1 MVQGIGNGPGATGW
15 PSPSFQ
21 VPMSTPSMPPMFSP
35 HANHSF
41 GLGTSAGPNIQ
52 ADAQFAS
59 QSGGFGPVAQ
69 NAQSASMNG
78 PGANPE
84 ALMQMANQILQSLSQ
99 LMQQM
104 QQFMGSQQGAPG
116 TGMQATAAQAPPAAG
131 GAPGAAPQVPGK
143 RARKKRQ
150 AIKKAKQGGGKAR
163 GNALGNLAAQNTQ
176 RPHKGIAHPPGQT
189 NPARHPGPVNNASI
203 GQASNAS
210 DGPGGFLFKP
220 QSENGGKLVVLTSE
234 KESNNVQGVT
244 IKDSNGNVLEQG
256 RSSGFANGGREHFRF
271 NKAGGSY
278 PNNLVVEI
286 AYKDGR
292 RESRRIPNPGK
303 RYD

>member
-1 MVQGIGNGPGATGW
+1 MVQGIGNGPDATGW
-15 PSPSFQ
+15 PTPSFQ
-21 VPMSTPSMPPMFSP
+21 VPMSSPSMPPVLSP
-35 HANHSF
+35 HANPSF
-41 GLGTSAGPNIQ
+41 GLGASTGPNIQ
-52 ADAQFAS
+52 ADAQFAA
-59 QSGGFGPVAQ
+59 QSGGFGSVAQ
-69 NAQSASMNG
+69 NAQTASMNG
-78 PGANPE
+78 AGANPE
-84 ALMQMANQILQSLSQ
+84 ALMQTANQILQSLSH

-104 QQFMGSQQGAPG
+104 LQLMGSQQGNPGAGMQTPAAQTPPAPG
-116 TGMQATAAQAPPAAG
+116 GAQGTTAKA
-131 GAPGAAPQVPGK
+131 PGK
-143 RARKKRQ
+143 RARKKRK
-150 AIKKAKQGGGKAR
+150 AMRKAKQGGGKAR
-163 GNALGNLAAQNTQ
+163 GNALGNLAAQNAQ
-176 RPHKGIAHPPGQT
+176 RPNKGIATPPGQA
-189 NPARHPGPVNNASI
+189 NPTRRPGQANNASL

-244 IKDSNGNVLEQG
+244 LKDGNGNVLEQG

-271 NKAGGSY
+271 NKAGGAY

-292 RESRRIPNPGK
+292 KESRRIPNPGK

>member
-15 PSPSFQ
+15 PNPSFQ
-21 VPMSTPSMPPMFSP
+21 APLSSPSMPPVLSP
-35 HANHSF
+35 HTNHSF

-52 ADAQFAS
+52 ADAQFAA

-78 PGANPE
+78 PGSNPE

-104 QQFMGSQQGAPG
+104 QQLMGNQQGAPG
-116 TGMQATAAQAPPAAG
+116 TGMQTPAAQAPTAPG
-131 GAPGAAPQVPGK
+131 GAQGAAPRAPGK
-143 RARKKRQ
+143 RARKKRK
-150 AIKKAKQGGGKAR
+150 AMKKAKQGGGKAR
-163 GNALGNLAAQNTQ
+163 GNALGNLAAQNAQ
-176 RPHKGIAHPPGQT
+176 RPHKGVANPPGQA
-189 NPARHPGPVNNASI
+189 NPARRPGAANNASV
-203 GQASNAS
+203 GKASNAS

-244 IKDSNGNVLEQG
+244 LKDSNGNVLEQG

-292 RESRRIPNPGK
+292 KESRRIPNPGK